1 MDHFREMGQS
11 SSRILVFLSDGEATI
26 SAVMK
31 ERILKDMTKMRVR
44 LYLLGIDLKKDK
56 SDILEIV
63 GRVQGRF
70 IPVESARELTAA
82 FDEIDSLEP
91 GMVEIEVQGENKELY
106 PIFVSLALCL
116 MFILTLLRNTLFIE
130 LC

>member
-1 MDHFREMGQS
+1 
-11 SSRILVFLSDGEATI
+11 
-26 SAVMK
+26 MK
-31 ERILKDMTKMRVR
+31 ERILKDMKKMGVR
-44 LYLLGIDLKKDK
+44 LYLLGIDLKKEK

-63 GRVQGRF
+63 DRVQGRF
-70 IPVESARELTAA
+70 IATESERELTAA

-91 GMVEIEVQGENKELY
+91 GMVEIEVQGESKELY